1 MRLCRAG
8 PLSDTCRREG
18 WAGWDARH
26 WMILGANSG
35 LLSRP
40 RNNEHDDDDRRDD
53 GANAVGADGQA
64 KETDK

>member
-18 WAGWDARH
+18 WARSDARR
-26 WMILGANSG
+26 WMILEADSG

-40 RNNEHDDDDRRDD
+40 RNDEHDDDRRDD
-53 GANAVGADGQA
+53 GANAVDLVGAG
-64 KETDK
+64 K